1 MEQSHQVPLLMV
13 KPCLLLLAGG
23 LAAQHTTLPVTSDQC
38 SLLLVASIFMLVW
51 KGSRLAGLFIF
62 GFALFMLAGQDI
74 IAKRLHSA
82 YAGDSMLARV
92 RIVDFPRATGD
103 SVVMTVEPVSDPRL
117 PPRSRVS
124 WFEPPVM
131 PAIGEV
137 WELELRLRRP
147 RGNFNPG
154 VFDYES
160 WLFRER
166 NHATGYVVGG
176 KRNRLLW
183 SGTASGLDQWRGE
196 FVVRARAAS
205 ESASAAAVLAA
216 IGVGAR
222 HLVSRDQ
229 WDHFAVSGT
238 SHLMAISGLHVGLAA
253 LTAFLV
259 AFAMLGAWP
268 RGPNTYVVAMIAGVV
283 CASLYALISGFG
295 VPARRAVVM
304 LLVAALAVARRR
316 QVDAGA
322 TVAVAAILVFVTDPI
337 TTLTPGF
344 HLSFAAVILLLWLAR
359 HKLVF
364 KGRWQIT
371 SAPSRLFIM
380 QIFLLFGLAP
390 LTTMIFQRLSLIATP
405 VNFFAVPLFSFVT
418 VPLTLGGIVIVNVSE
433 RAALY
438 LLRLAALSIDILE
451 AYIAQMAE
459 MPFADARLA
468 QIDGFALLI
477 VFVPLAWVLLPRG
490 WPGRRIAVLGLVAVL
505 VWRPAAPP
513 TGCFDAWTLD
523 VGQGL
528 SVAVQTREETLLYD
542 TGMAWRGGG
551 SVAEQVILPFLRSR
565 SIRKVDRLVVSHAD
579 LDHSGGAAAIAGG
592 VEVGSVFLGE
602 PLPGSAGQRCR
613 AGQSWQSGGVGFEFL
628 HPSRESSVEGNESS
642 CVLRVTAG
650 PHSLLL
656 TGDIEAASE
665 RALIRHQAPL
675 DADIVVVPH
684 HGSMT
689 SSTAPFVASVQPDY
703 AVISAGHANRWGL
716 PKAAVVD
723 RWAGA
728 GAAILNTASSGAVRF
743 RVCASGGIVEMN
755 ENRAGRRRFWH
766 AET

>member
-38 SLLLVASIFMLVW
+38 SLLLVASIFMLGW
-51 KGSRLAGLFIF
+51 KRLRLAGLFIF

-74 IAKRLHSA
+74 IEKRLQSA
-82 YAGDSMLARV
+82 YEGDSMLAQV
-92 RIVDFPRATGD
+92 RIVDFPKATGN
-103 SVVMTVEPVSDPRL
+103 SVVMTVEPVGDARL

-124 WFEPPVM
+124 WFEPAVM

-137 WELELRLRRP
+137 WALELRLRRP

-166 NHATGYVVGG
+166 NHATGYIVGG

-183 SGTASGLDQWRGE
+183 GGTASGLDQWRAL
-196 FVVRARAAS
+196 FVMRAQAAS
-205 ESASAAAVLAA
+205 ESANAAAVLAA

-229 WDHFAVSGT
+229 WDRFAVSGT

-253 LTAFLV
+253 LTAFVV
-259 AFAMLGAWP
+259 AFTVLGAWP

-283 CASLYALISGFG
+283 CAASYALISGFG

-304 LLVAALAVARRR
+304 LLVAALAVVRRR
-316 QVDAGA
+316 QVDASA
-322 TVAVAAILVFVTDPI
+322 AVAVAATLVFVTDPI

-344 HLSFAAVILLLWLAR
+344 HLSFAAVVLLLWLAR
-359 HKLVF
+359 HKLFF
-364 KGRWQIT
+364 KGRWQIA

-390 LTTMIFQRLSLIATP
+390 LTAMIFQRLSVVATP
-405 VNFFAVPLFSFVT
+405 VNLVAVPLFSFVT
-418 VPLTLGGIVIVNVSE
+418 VPLTLGGLVIGNVSE
-433 RAALY
+433 PGALY
-438 LLRLAALSIDILE
+438 LLRLAARSIDLLE
-451 AYIAQMAE
+451 VYIARMAE
-459 MPFADARLA
+459 LPFAAATLA
-468 QIDGFALLI
+468 QINGYALLI
-477 VFVPLAWVLLPRG
+477 LLVPLAWVLLPRG
-490 WPGRRIAVLGLVAVL
+490 WPGRRIAVPGLIGVL
-505 VWRPAAPP
+505 VWTPAAPP
-513 TGCFDAWTLD
+513 PGCFDAWTLD

-551 SVAEQVILPFLRSR
+551 NVAEQVILPFLRSR
-565 SIRKVDRLVVSHAD
+565 AIRKVDRLVVSHAD
-579 LDHSGGAAAIAGG
+579 LDHSGGAAAISGG

-602 PLPGSAGQRCR
+602 PLPGIAGQRCR
-613 AGQSWQSGGVGFEFL
+613 DGQGWRSGGVQFDFL
-628 HPSRESSVEGNESS
+628 HPSRESSVEGNASS

-650 PHSLLL
+650 PHALLL

-665 RALIRHQAPL
+665 HALIRRQAPL
-675 DADIVVVPH
+675 DADIVIVPH
-684 HGSMT
+684 HGSAT
-689 SSTAPFVASVQPDY
+689 SSTAPFVRSVQPDY
-703 AVISAGHANRWGL
+703 AVISAGHANRWGF

-723 RWAGA
+723 RWAAA

-743 RVCASGGIVEMN
+743 RVCASGGVVEMD

>member
-23 LAAQHTTLPVTSDQC
+23 LAAQHTTLPASSDQC
-38 SLLLVASIFMLVW
+38 SLLLVASIFMLGW
-51 KGSRLAGLFIF
+51 KGLRLAGLFIF
-62 GFALFMLAGQDI
+62 GFALFMLAGQDV

-82 YAGDSMLARV
+82 YEGDSMLARV
-92 RIVDFPRATGD
+92 RIVDFPRKTGD
-103 SVVMTVEPVSDPRL
+103 SIVMSVEPVGDPRL

-124 WFEPPVM
+124 WFEPALM

-183 SGTASGLDQWRGE
+183 GGTASGFDQWRAA
-196 FVVRARAAS
+196 FVVRAKAAS
-205 ESASAAAVLAA
+205 ESANAAAVLTA

-222 HLVSRDQ
+222 HLISREQ
-229 WDHFAVSGT
+229 WERFAVSGT

-253 LTAFLV
+253 LTAFLT
-259 AFAMLGAWP
+259 AFAILGVWP
-268 RGPNTYVVAMIAGVV
+268 RATNTYVLAMIAGVV
-283 CASLYALISGFG
+283 CAASYALISGFG

-304 LLVAALAVARRR
+304 LLVAALAIVRRR
-316 QVDAGA
+316 QVDASA
-322 TVAVAAILVFVTDPI
+322 AVAVAATLVFVTDPI

-344 HLSFAAVILLLWLAR
+344 HLSFAAVVLLLWLAR

-364 KGRWQIT
+364 KGRWQVAST
-371 SAPSRLFIM
+371 PSRLFVM
-380 QIFLLFGLAP
+380 QVFLLFGLAP
-390 LTTMIFQRLSLIATP
+390 LTAIIFQRLSVVATP
-405 VNFFAVPLFSFVT
+405 VNLVAVPVFSFVT
-418 VPLTLGGIVIVNVSE
+418 VPLTLGGLVIGNVSE
-433 RAALY
+433 PAALY
-438 LLRLAALSIDILE
+438 PLRLAAHSIDLLE
-451 AYIAQMAE
+451 AYIARMAE
-459 MPFADARLA
+459 MPFADATLA
-468 QIDGFALLI
+468 QIDGYALLI

-490 WPGRRIAVLGLVAVL
+490 WPGRRIAILGIVAVML
-505 VWRPAAPP
+505 WKPTAPP
-513 TGCFDAWTLD
+513 PGCFDAWTLD

-551 SVAEQVILPFLRSR
+551 SVAAQVILPFLRSR
-565 SIRKVDRLVVSHAD
+565 SIRKVDKLVVSHAD
-579 LDHSGGAAAIAGG
+579 IDHSGGAAAIWGG
-592 VEVGSVFLGE
+592 VEVGSVLLGE
-602 PLPGSAGQRCR
+602 PLPGIAGQRCR
-613 AGQSWQSGGVGFEFL
+613 AGQGWHSGGVGFEFL
-628 HPSRESSVEGNESS
+628 HPSPDSSVEGNESS

-650 PHSLLL
+650 PHALLL

-665 RALIRHQAPL
+665 RALIQRQAPL
-675 DADIVVVPH
+675 GANIVIVPH
-684 HGSMT
+684 HGSAT
-689 SSTAPFVASVQPDY
+689 SSTAPFVDSVQPDY
-703 AVISAGHANRWGL
+703 AVISAGHANRWDL
-716 PKAAVVD
+716 PKAVVVD

-728 GAAILNTASSGAVRF
+728 GAAVLNTASSGAVRF
-743 RVCASGGIVEMN
+743 RVCASGGVVEMD